1 MIAQELPPRASM
13 SEMDSFMRRHT
24 DRYNVDTEYNF
35 EFAGLMPQS
44 KLDKFLFDRDVQI
57 VLKFN
62 RGTRTF
68 KSAEVEPLYT
78 FL

>member
-1 MIAQELPPRASM
+1 
-13 SEMDSFMRRHT
+13 
-24 DRYNVDTEYNF
+24 
-35 EFAGLMPQS
+35 MPQS